1 MGSLK
6 LFISFLVTYMCM
18 GVCIWVCEC
27 VSARAHRVQ
36 KRVLDLLEL
45 VTTGYELPSVGTVLG
60 TELKPESFVMA

>member
-1 MGSLK
+1 
-6 LFISFLVTYMCM
+6 M

-45 VTTGYELPSVGTVLG
+45 VTTGYELPSVGTVLEA
-60 TELKPESFVMA
+60 ELKPESFVMA